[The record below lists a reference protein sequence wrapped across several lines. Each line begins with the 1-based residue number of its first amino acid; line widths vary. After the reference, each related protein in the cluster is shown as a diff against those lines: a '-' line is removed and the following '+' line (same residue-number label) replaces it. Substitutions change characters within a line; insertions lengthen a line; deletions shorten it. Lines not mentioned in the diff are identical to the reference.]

1 MNEFRIT
8 PLVLIVTVIVSG
20 FALVTYLGS
29 FNWLTTIC
37 GVILLLILFSYDR
50 GEARSG
56 FQSVAFG
63 AVSALPLVLAVGIL
77 LQRFGG
83 SMNRQI
89 EVAIV
94 WLCATIILS
103 AIDRGRM
110 SARTTQQP
118 LYPVSPPTPV
128 TLAVNTATVA
138 EAVPEP
144 FYEASQRASEPAS
157 SQPTQERET
166 TRPAASEPLAVEPE
180 PQPIVPAN
188 PDAVT
193 TIHVNMIGQGI
204 SILRPVRAEHLT
216 RDIYRIVE
224 PVPEGERWKYETGQA
239 VRCRKQKLSSGKAL
253 VAFEEVILQRVS

>member
-8 PLVLIVTVIVSG
+8 PLVLITTAVVSG
-20 FALVTYLGS
+20 FAILNYLGS
-29 FNWLTTIC
+29 FNWLTTIG

-50 GEARSG
+50 GEARTG

-63 AVSALPLVLAVGIL
+63 AASALPLVLAVGIP

-94 WLCATIILS
+94 WLCATVVLT
-103 AIDRGRM
+103 AIDLGRM
-110 SARTTQQP
+110 NARTTQQS
-118 LYPVSPPTPV
+118 LYPVSPIVPV
-128 TLAVNTATVA
+128 TLAPNAAPVAQTSPEPVNEPSQTISESTSSLPVEEAEPVAPEPVTSEQATPTVA
-138 EAVPEP
+138 
-144 FYEASQRASEPAS
+144 
-157 SQPTQERET
+157 
-166 TRPAASEPLAVEPE
+166 
-180 PQPIVPAN
+180 PAN
-188 PDAVT
+188 PAAVT

-204 SILRPVRAEHLT
+204 SILRPVQAEHLA
-216 RDIYRIVE
+216 RDIYRIIE

>member
-8 PLVLIVTVIVSG
+8 PLVLITTVIVSG
-20 FALVTYLGS
+20 FALVGYLGS
-29 FNWLTTIC
+29 FNWITTI
-37 GVILLLILFSYDR
+37 GGIVLLLILFSYDQ
-50 GEARSG
+50 GEARSAP
-56 FQSVAFG
+56 QSVAFG
-63 AVSALPLVLAVGIL
+63 AVSALPLVLAIGIL

-89 EVAIV
+89 EIAIV
-94 WLCATIILS
+94 WLCATIVLS

-110 SARTTQQP
+110 SARTKQQP
-118 LYPVSPPTPV
+118 LYPVSPPSPITPTQNEV
-128 TLAVNTATVA
+128 PVPPVA
-138 EAVPEP
+138 PEP
-144 FYEASQRASEPAS
+144 AYELSQPVMDATSPELAPEPVASEPA
-157 SQPTQERET
+157 PE
-166 TRPAASEPLAVEPE
+166 PIASEPATPTV
-180 PQPIVPAN
+180 VPAN
-188 PDAVT
+188 PAAVT

-204 SILRPVRAEHLT
+204 SILRPVQAEHLT

>member
-8 PLVLIVTVIVSG
+8 PLVLVTTVLISG

-29 FNWLTTIC
+29 FNWLTTI
-37 GVILLLILFSYDR
+37 GGIVVLLILFSYDR
-50 GEARSG
+50 GEARSS

-63 AVSALPLVLAVGIL
+63 AVSALPLVLAIGIL

-94 WLCATIILS
+94 WLCATVVLT
-103 AIDRGRM
+103 AIDLGRM
-110 SARTTQQP
+110 NARSTQQP
-118 LYPVSPPTPV
+118 LYPVSPPMPV
-128 TLAVNTATVA
+128 TLASNAAPVTQAAA
-138 EAVPEP
+138 EPVYELSQPVPEP
-144 FYEASQRASEPAS
+144 VSPQPIREPEVS
-157 SQPTQERET
+157 
-166 TRPAASEPLAVEPE
+166 PAASEPFATEPAE
-180 PQPIVPAN
+180 QPIAPAN
-188 PDAVT
+188 PAAVT

-204 SILRPVRAEHLT
+204 SILRPVQAEHLT

-224 PVPEGERWKYETGQA
+224 AVPEGERWKYETGQA

-253 VAFEEVILQRVS
+253 VAFEEVILQRVN

>member
-8 PLVLIVTVIVSG
+8 PLVLVTTVLISG

-29 FNWLTTIC
+29 FNWLTTI
-37 GVILLLILFSYDR
+37 GGIVVLLILFSYDR
-50 GEARSG
+50 GEARSS

-63 AVSALPLVLAVGIL
+63 AVSALPLVLAIGIL

-94 WLCATIILS
+94 WLCATVVLT
-103 AIDRGRM
+103 AIDLGRM
-110 SARTTQQP
+110 NARSTQQP
-118 LYPVSPPTPV
+118 LYPVSPPMPV
-128 TLAVNTATVA
+128 TLASNAAPVTQAAA
-138 EAVPEP
+138 EPVYELSQPVPEP
-144 FYEASQRASEPAS
+144 VS
-157 SQPTQERET
+157 
-166 TRPAASEPLAVEPE
+166 
-180 PQPIVPAN
+180 PQPIAPAN
-188 PDAVT
+188 PAAVT

-204 SILRPVRAEHLT
+204 SILRPVQAEHLT

-224 PVPEGERWKYETGQA
+224 AVPEGERWKYETGQA

-253 VAFEEVILQRVS
+253 VAFEEVILQRVN